1 MAASTSEG
9 SCSNTGDLVAAIFE
23 APRGAMSS
31 EKQTKKKKI
40 TGDRSFQGVHL
51 IHPNSWVSL
60 LSAQSS
66 D

>member
-31 EKQTKKKKI
+31 EKQTKKRLEV
-40 TGDRSFQGVHL
+40 TGHFTGFT
-51 IHPNSWVSL
+51 
-60 LSAQSS
+60 
-66 D
+66 